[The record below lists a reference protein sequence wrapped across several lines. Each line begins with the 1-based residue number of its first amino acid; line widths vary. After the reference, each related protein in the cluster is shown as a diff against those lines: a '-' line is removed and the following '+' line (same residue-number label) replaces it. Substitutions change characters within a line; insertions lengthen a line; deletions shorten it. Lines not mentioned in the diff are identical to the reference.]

1 MVNVLPQWRPMLLS
15 VGLCLAMLIS
25 ADVLASP
32 QANAIVETKVGQDQL
47 IAILNVPMIQK
58 ELELSNEQVA
68 QIAAIKQ
75 APFAVTFSEAIAPLK
90 SILTDKQLKEFKR
103 TALPGLM
110 VRAFLVA
117 EVRDTLELTPEQMTS
132 IAAIHAKLRTLLQHF
147 KTRLIRVVRRRT
159 MPKQCSWNATLQ
171 GFTRT
176 LTWRH

>member
-1 MVNVLPQWRPMLLS
+1 M
-15 VGLCLAMLIS
+15 
-25 ADVLASP
+25 
-32 QANAIVETKVGQDQL
+32 ETKVGQDQL
-47 IAILNVPMIQK
+47 IAILNVPTIQK

-68 QIAAIKQ
+68 QIAVIKQ

-132 IAAIHAKLRTLLQHF
+132 IAAIHAKLRTLLQPF
-147 KTRLIRVVRRRT
+147 QDKINQGGS
-159 MPKQCSWNATLQ
+159 PKDYAEAMQLERDTARFHEDAYVEALEL
-171 GFTRT
+171 
-176 LTWRH
+176 LTIVQRKKWEQIAKPLPLRNKKGG